1 MNSHSQRKRDH
12 VEICLHDDIEHK
24 VSSGFDS
31 YAFVHNALP
40 EINIQDIDQSVNIFG
55 RCFSYPIFISG
66 MTGGFDYAESI
77 NGDLAELCNELS
89 IPMVLGSQRSML
101 TDAENSKSFTIA
113 RKVAPDICL
122 SANIGATEIA
132 NLHNHDGIYG
142 IIDSINANWLTIHV
156 NPLQE
161 LFQPE
166 GNTNFSGVLRG
177 IAECKK
183 RLSIPIVVKEVGSG
197 ISLSVAKRL
206 CDIGVDGI
214 DVAGKGGTSWSAVE
228 MKRND
233 QENSEYFKEWGIET
247 SDCLLTLR
255 SFCKE
260 NNITLFSSG
269 GIRTPHDIAMSIA
282 MGATSVGMARPILVA
297 YHSGGA
303 SKVKEMIMQYMKD
316 MQRIMF
322 LTGNKNPEEL
332 SSAEFVK
339 RQRN

>member
-40 EINIQDIDQSVNIFG
+40 EINVQDIDQSVTIFG
-55 RCFSYPIFISG
+55 RRFSYPIFISG

-101 TDAENSKSFTIA
+101 TDVENCKSFTIA
-113 RKVAPDICL
+113 REVAPDICL

-132 NLHNHDGIYG
+132 NPKNHEGISR
-142 IIDSINANWLTIHV
+142 IIESINADWLTIHV

-161 LFQPE
+161 LFQRE

-177 IAECKK
+177 ISECKK
-183 RLSIPIVVKEVGSG
+183 RFSIPIVVKEVGSG
-197 ISLSVAKRL
+197 ISLAVAKRL

-228 MKRND
+228 MKRN
-233 QENSEYFKEWGIET
+233 QGEYSDYFREWGIET
-247 SDCLLTLR
+247 SECLLSLR
-255 SFCKE
+255 AFCKDKS
-260 NNITLFSSG
+260 IALFSSG

-297 YHSGGA
+297 YHSGGVA
-303 SKVKEMIMQYMKD
+303 KVKETLLQYMKD
-316 MQRIMF
+316 VQRIMF
-322 LTGNKNPEEL
+322 LTGSKNPEEL
-332 SSAEFVK
+332 SSAEYAK
-339 RQRN
+339 H